1 LVSKRRAVG
10 IGLIDRTL
18 TERGGTESP
27 VAFGIEQLTAALNEA
42 GVRTEN
48 INFFTQTDSELIL
61 AVGLVSD
68 PLIHR
73 LLVFSNVGASG
84 RIDAFKPRATKQP
97 SASTMGSVEVEI
109 PLEGEL
115 PAAILDPE
123 VREGIAIR
131 WCRYEGARVL
141 AVAGTDAVGLMYGLL
156 EIADRVRLEGAGAF
170 DGIED
175 AVDLPDHRIRGLDRF
190 IMGPMDDEWFY
201 SDDFWEYYLD
211 RLAYCRFNRFVIV
224 SGFDTAYLSPPY
236 PYFVRVPGYEN
247 VRAAGLTDKQLQ
259 RNLDRLRR
267 IGRACRRRGIEF
279 VFGTWQQTPW
289 TRNQTVQIEGLPEDE
304 AELADYCT
312 AGLKA
317 LLEQCEEIDVIHFRV
332 NHEAGIGDQKSNEAF
347 WKQLI
352 DAVAIWGSRVKL
364 DLRAKGLTDGMI
376 QHALDQG
383 LDVAVPTKYWCEQ
396 AALPHHLTQMRREE
410 LTQLDNLNHSRRYSY
425 ADLLRKP
432 RWYDVIYRLWSL
444 GSTTLFMWAD
454 PDYIRRFSAS
464 CNLGEAA
471 GFEVA
476 APLSMKGG
484 HAAIQQKP
492 WPIFDDPEL
501 RSGKWED
508 ERYWLYYLQW
518 GRIGYSAGS
527 DPEVWRRELRARFG
541 EKLVDPVERAIRSA
555 SRIIPLITAF
565 HMPMHPMLTY
575 WPEFS
580 TGAALFAEN
589 NHNSRFNGTF
599 YGDVS
604 YGSAEPSDPGLF
616 YGVDEYA
623 KERAGKRV
631 KDKYTP
637 LQVAGW
643 LQGFQEEVSRAVGQ
657 VDRLVGKKPSAE
669 LKALR
674 LDLLM
679 LADLAAFHSAKILA
693 AVALGLS
700 SSSKGA
706 DRGLYLRTSLERI
719 SAARTA
725 WISLSD
731 RGIGAYHDPLEFNAG
746 SSTAR
751 RGQWRDY
758 IPEIDADIAQL
769 EDLLKGA
776 SSDAPSRRGDVRRAA
791 DSQTVAVELAEEESW
806 PRLEVELPPEWP
818 AGSDLVVEVQ
828 TGAADRF
835 AQGLTLRYRH
845 ANQLE
850 GAFKSTKMT
859 PAENGYRG
867 VIPGRYIRKEW
878 DLLVYITAV
887 LSDERILIH
896 PGLYHPSHAL
906 PYFVVKT

>member
-1 LVSKRRAVG
+1 MSKRRAVR

-18 TERGGTESP
+18 GERDGTESP
-27 VAFGIEQLTAALNEA
+27 VTFGIEQLSAAMNEA

-48 INFFTQTDSELIL
+48 VNFFTQADTKLIL

-68 PLIHR
+68 LLIHR
-73 LLVFSNVGASG
+73 LLAFSNVGVSG
-84 RIDAFKPRATKQP
+84 RIDAFKQISAKQP
-97 SASTMGSVEVEI
+97 PPFTMGSLEVEI
-109 PLEGEL
+109 PVAGEL
-115 PAAILDPE
+115 PDVFLNPG
-123 VREGIAIR
+123 VREGIVIR
-131 WCRYEGARVL
+131 WCRHEGARVL
-141 AVAGTDAVGLMYGLL
+141 VIAGTDKVGLMYGLL
-156 EIADRVRLEGAGAF
+156 EIADRIRLEGVKAF
-170 DGIED
+170 DSIED
-175 AVDLPDHRIRGLDRF
+175 LTELPDHRNRGLDRF
-190 IMGPMDDEWFY
+190 IMGPLDDEWFY
-201 SDDFWEYYLD
+201 ADEFWEYYLD
-211 RLAYCRFNRFVIV
+211 RLARCRFNRFALIT
-224 SGFDTAYLSPPY
+224 GFDTAYLSPPY
-236 PYFVRVPGYEN
+236 PYFVKVPGYPN

-279 VFGTWQQTPW
+279 VFGSWQQTPW
-289 TRNQTVQIEGLPEDE
+289 TKNQTVQIEGLPEDE

-312 AGLKA
+312 AGLKT

-410 LTQLDNLNHSRRYSY
+410 LSQLDNLNHSRRYSY
-425 ADLLRKP
+425 SDLLRKP
-432 RWYDVIYRLWSL
+432 RWYDVIYRLWNL

-464 CNLGEAA
+464 CELGDAA

-484 HAAIQQKP
+484 HAVIQQKP
-492 WPIFDDPEL
+492 WPIFDDPKL

-518 GRIGYSAGS
+518 GRIGYSRKTPS
-527 DPEVWRRELRARFG
+527 EVWQREIKARFG
-541 EKLVDPVERAIRSA
+541 EKIADPLEKAIRSA
-555 SRIIPLITAF
+555 SQIIPLITAF

-589 NHNSRFNGTF
+589 NHNRKFNGTF

-616 YGVDEYA
+616 YGVDEYTSDRA
-623 KERAGKRV
+623 KNRI

-637 LQVAGW
+637 LQVARW
-643 LQGFQEEVSRAVGQ
+643 LHGFEEEVRGAVGY
-657 VDRLVGKKPSAE
+657 VDRLGGEKPIAE

-679 LADLAAFHSAKILA
+679 LADLAAFHTDKIQS

-700 SSSKGA
+700 SNSKGA
-706 DRGLYLRTSLERI
+706 DRSRYLRMSLKRF
-719 SAARTA
+719 SGAREA
-725 WISLSD
+725 WISLSE

-746 SSTAR
+746 ASTVR

-758 IPEIDADIAQL
+758 IPEIDADLAKL
-769 EDLLKGA
+769 ESLLKGA
-776 SSDAPSRRGDVRRAA
+776 SDFPTASIGPAGVEAWPSL
-791 DSQTVAVELAEEESW
+791 SL
-806 PRLEVELPPEWP
+806 ELPLDWP
-818 AGSDLVVEVQ
+818 AGKDLVVEVQ

-835 AQGLTLRYRH
+835 PQGLTLRYRH
-845 ANQLE
+845 TNQLE
-850 GAFKSTKMT
+850 GAFKSVKMAPT
-859 PAENGYRG
+859 ENGYRG
-867 VIPGRYIRKEW
+867 GIPGRYIQKEW

-887 LSDERILIH
+887 LSTEIVLIC

-906 PYFVVKT
+906 PYFVVRT